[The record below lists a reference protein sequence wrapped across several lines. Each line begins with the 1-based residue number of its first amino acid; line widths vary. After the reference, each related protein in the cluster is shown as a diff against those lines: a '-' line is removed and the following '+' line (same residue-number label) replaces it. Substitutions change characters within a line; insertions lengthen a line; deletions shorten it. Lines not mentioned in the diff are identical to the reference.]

1 MHCNQFLKRLVTSK
15 MHLLRTVPLASWRNK
30 IEIILKKHIFLNLVL
45 YFTNRCFD
53 FLFPVSFS
61 EHVELQ
67 RLNKAPTMA
76 PVLQNPNYL
85 QVDPF
90 PLLNVPQHQTTSTN
104 KDQHQHPPRRSQTPN
119 KSICFEDPPTT
130 LIIPSSSP
138 CLSDE
143 GCENEVE

>member
-1 MHCNQFLKRLVTSK
+1 MD
-15 MHLLRTVPLASWRNK
+15 K
-30 IEIILKKHIFLNLVL
+30 IFVLDKKYFVLDKIILSKTNLILSQTKIFLSGQIDRALVL
-45 YFTNRCFD
+45 YFTTRCFD

-61 EHVELQ
+61 EHAELQ
-67 RLNKAPTMA
+67 RLNKAPTVA

-104 KDQHQHPPRRSQTPN
+104 KDQHQHPPRRSPTPN
-119 KSICFEDPPTT
+119 KSICIEDPPTT
-130 LIIPSSSP
+130 LVIPSSSP

-143 GCENEVE
+143 GCEKEVE